1 MEQEE
6 KKKALRSLTYG
17 LYVMTAKGGNDIA
30 AGTINWLSQA
40 SFNPPL
46 VMAGVK
52 VDSRLHDL
60 IEKTQAFAVNIL
72 SVSQKDLASAFF
84 RPSVIADNRINGYLY
99 EAGKETGDPLLVDA
113 SAWFEARVTGA
124 VKGGDHTVFVATV
137 INAGVRD
144 PAAKPLIMWDTGWFY
159 GG

>member
-1 MEQEE
+1 
-6 KKKALRSLTYG
+6 
-17 LYVMTAKGGNDIA
+17 
-30 AGTINWLSQA
+30 
-40 SFNPPL
+40 
-46 VMAGVK
+46 MAGVK

-72 SVSQKDLASAFF
+72 SASQKDLASAFF
-84 RPSVIADNRINGYLY
+84 RPSLIDGNRINGYLY
-99 EAGKETGDPLLVDA
+99 EAGKDTGAPLLVDA
-113 SAWFEARVTGA
+113 AAWFEARVTGA

-144 PAAKPLIMWDTGWFY
+144 AGAKPLIMWDTGWFY